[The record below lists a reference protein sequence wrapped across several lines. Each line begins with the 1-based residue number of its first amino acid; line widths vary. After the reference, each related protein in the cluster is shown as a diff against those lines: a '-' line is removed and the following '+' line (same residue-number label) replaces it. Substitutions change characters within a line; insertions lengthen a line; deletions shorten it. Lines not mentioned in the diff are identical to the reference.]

1 MKPRTEVRVSELKN
15 EHNGRNRTYDM
26 RSEDRSATCCHHRYY
41 HLCCKGKHYISKS
54 IIMDEKKFIRQL
66 EAHQKELNRLIHR
79 RLPVLIGRMA
89 KDHFQNNFRLQG
101 FLNNGLTRWPE
112 TRRQQS
118 GGKSAASQ
126 YGPLLSGRNHLF
138 ASIKYSPA
146 DASVIIANDLLYAPL
161 HNWGGST
168 HPAVTDKMRRFAWA
182 MFYKEAGIKRAKSGK
197 TKKKKMA
204 AAAENPRASRWK
216 ALALTKK
223 TKLNIRIP
231 QRQFIGDSREL
242 SDKVQQ
248 KITTEI
254 HNILNA

>member
-1 MKPRTEVRVSELKN
+1 
-15 EHNGRNRTYDM
+15 
-26 RSEDRSATCCHHRYY
+26 
-41 HLCCKGKHYISKS
+41 
-54 IIMDEKKFIRQL
+54 MDEKKFIRQL
-66 EAHQKELNRLIHR
+66 ETHQKELNRLIHR

-126 YGPLLSGRNHLF
+126 YGPLLSSRNHLF

-182 MFYKEAGIKRAKSGK
+182 MFYKEAGIKRNASKKS
-197 TKKKKMA
+197 KKKRADEA
-204 AAAENPRASRWK
+204 AANPLAQKWR

-223 TKLNIRIP
+223 KKLSVHIP
-231 QRQFIGDSREL
+231 QRQFLGDSREL
-242 SDKVQQ
+242 QDMIHERTKQ
-248 KITTEI
+248 EI
-254 HNILNA
+254 IKILNSEK

>member
-1 MKPRTEVRVSELKN
+1 
-15 EHNGRNRTYDM
+15 
-26 RSEDRSATCCHHRYY
+26 
-41 HLCCKGKHYISKS
+41 
-54 IIMDEKKFIRQL
+54 MDEKIFIRQL

-197 TKKKKMA
+197 KRKRKWRLLPKIREQADGRRLHSPKRQNSISAYRSDSSSATA
-204 AAAENPRASRWK
+204 VNYRIRCNR
-216 ALALTKK
+216 
-223 TKLNIRIP
+223 KLQP
-231 QRQFIGDSREL
+231 KFITS
-242 SDKVQQ
+242 
-248 KITTEI
+248 
-254 HNILNA
+254 

>member
-1 MKPRTEVRVSELKN
+1 
-15 EHNGRNRTYDM
+15 
-26 RSEDRSATCCHHRYY
+26 
-41 HLCCKGKHYISKS
+41 
-54 IIMDEKKFIRQL
+54 MDEKIFIRQL
-66 EAHQKELNRLIHR
+66 ETHQKELNRLIHR

-182 MFYKEAGIKRAKSGK
+182 MFYKEAA
-197 TKKKKMA
+197 
-204 AAAENPRASRWK
+204 
-216 ALALTKK
+216 
-223 TKLNIRIP
+223 
-231 QRQFIGDSREL
+231 
-242 SDKVQQ
+242 
-248 KITTEI
+248 
-254 HNILNA
+254 